1 MPYWPCKKID
11 MFDPDYTS
19 RLLQRAVD
27 AFSRLPGI
35 GPKSALRLALHL
47 LRQDEEESIN
57 LAESIVDLRMKV
69 VYCSECKMISDAP
82 LCSVCVQPKRDR
94 SVVCVVENVQ
104 DVMSIEN
111 TGSYKGLYHVL
122 GGIISPMD
130 GVGPADLFIDALMER
145 LEKGEIKEVILAL
158 STTMEGETTCFY
170 LFKKM
175 AQLPVR
181 ITTIARGVGFG
192 DKLEYTDQLTLGR
205 SIENRQPFKP
215 E

>member
-1 MPYWPCKKID
+1 

-19 RLLQRAVD
+19 RRLQKAVD
-27 AFSRLPGI
+27 AFARLPGI
-35 GPKSALRLALHL
+35 GPKSALRLALYL
-47 LRQDEEESIN
+47 LRQDEEEAEN
-57 LAESIVDLRMKV
+57 LAESILELRKKV
-69 VYCSECKMISDAP
+69 VYCSECRMISDTP
-82 LCSVCVQPKRDR
+82 LCTVCAQPKRDR
-94 SVVCVVENVQ
+94 SLVCVVENVQ
-104 DVMSIEN
+104 DVMSIEQ

-130 GVGPADLFIDALMER
+130 GIGPADLFIDALMER
-145 LEKGEIKEVILAL
+145 LEKGVIKEVILAL

-170 LFKKM
+170 LYKKM
-175 AQLPVR
+175 ARLPLR